1 MHMDTKI
8 KKEKIQLSDHFTYYK
23 LIRFVLPSIGMM
35 VFTSVYVIVDGLFV
49 SNVVGKTAF
58 ASINL
63 VMPIV
68 MLVGAL
74 GFMAGTGGAALVSK
88 TLGEQRNERANQY
101 FTMLIGAT
109 TIAGTIVCIL
119 AYIFMDSIC
128 LALGADSD
136 MMQDCVTYGRIAM
149 CFNVFFM
156 LQNCFQ
162 DFFIVAAKPHLGLL
176 TTVIAGLS
184 NIILDA
190 LFIYVFNWGV
200 AGAAVATGIS
210 EMVGAAI
217 PIIYFIKPNTSLLS
231 LVKCKLELQPILK
244 ASGNGISEM
253 VTSITSSF
261 VSMLYNAQ
269 LIKYVGSDG
278 VAAYGV
284 LMYVLFIFAAI
295 YIGYAMGCGPIIG
308 YHYGARNPSELK
320 NILNKSFKL
329 LTGTGIAM
337 LLFGELFARPLSGL
351 FFAYDEALL
360 DMTVHAMRITTVCFV
375 ILGINVF
382 SSSFFTALS
391 NGWLSALISLL
402 RTFVFKL
409 SFVIFLPLI
418 MGIEGVWWSNPLSEI
433 LAFLLSIFCLAI
445 MRKRYEY

>member
-8 KKEKIQLSDHFTYYK
+8 KNEKIQLSDHFTYYK

-149 CFNVFFM
+149 GFNVFFM

-244 ASGNGISEM
+244 ASCNGISEM

-337 LLFGELFARPLSGL
+337 LLFGELFAKPLSGL

>member
-8 KKEKIQLSDHFTYYK
+8 KIEKIQLSDHFTYYK

-418 MGIEGVWWSNPLSEI
+418 MGIEGIWWSNPLSEI

>member
-119 AYIFMDSIC
+119 AYVFMDSIC

-320 NILNKSFKL
+320 NILSKSFKL

>member
-1 MHMDTKI
+1 MHMDTNI

>member
-1 MHMDTKI
+1 
-8 KKEKIQLSDHFTYYK
+8 
-23 LIRFVLPSIGMM
+23 MM

-418 MGIEGVWWSNPLSEI
+418 MGIEGIWWSNPLSEI

>member
-1 MHMDTKI
+1 METKI

-35 VFTSVYVIVDGLFV
+35 VFTSIYVIVDGLFV

-63 VMPIV
+63 IMPVV
-68 MLVGAL
+68 MLVGAI
-74 GFMAGTGGAALVSK
+74 GFMVGTGGAALVAK
-88 TLGEQRNERANQY
+88 TLGEQRRDRANQY

-119 AYIFMDSIC
+119 AYIFMDKIC
-128 LALGADSD
+128 LALGADSN
-136 MMQDCVTYGRIAM
+136 MLHGCVTYGRISM
-149 CFNVFFM
+149 YFNVFFM

-162 DFFIVAAKPHLGLL
+162 DFFIVAEKPHLGLV
-176 TTVIAGLS
+176 TTIIAGLS

-190 LFIYVFNWGV
+190 LFIYVLNWGV
-200 AGAAVATGIS
+200 AGAAVATGFS
-210 EMVGAAI
+210 EIVGAAI
-217 PIIYFIKPNTSLLS
+217 PIIYFIKPNNSLLR
-231 LVKCKLELQPILK
+231 LVPCKLEFKPIIK
-244 ASGNGISEM
+244 VCGNGISEM

-295 YIGYAMGCGPIIG
+295 YIGYSMGCGPIIG
-308 YHYGARNPSELK
+308 YHYGARNPSELR

-351 FFAYDEALL
+351 FFAYDKALL

-391 NGWLSALISLL
+391 NGWLSALISFL

-409 SFVIFLPLI
+409 SFVIFLPMI
-418 MGIEGVWWSNPLSEI
+418 MGLEGIWWSNPLSEI
-433 LAFLLSIFCLAI
+433 LAFALSLICIGL
-445 MRKRYEY
+445 MRKKYEY

>member
-8 KKEKIQLSDHFTYYK
+8 KIEKIQLSDHFTYYK

-119 AYIFMDSIC
+119 AYVFMDSIC

>member
-8 KKEKIQLSDHFTYYK
+8 KIEKIQLSDHFTYYK

-119 AYIFMDSIC
+119 AYVFMDSIC

-200 AGAAVATGIS
+200 AGAAVATGMS

>member
-200 AGAAVATGIS
+200 AGAAIATGMS

>member
-200 AGAAVATGIS
+200 AGAAIATGMS

-418 MGIEGVWWSNPLSEI
+418 MGIEGIWWSNPLSEI

>member
-8 KKEKIQLSDHFTYYK
+8 KIEKIQLSDHFTYYK

-200 AGAAVATGIS
+200 AGAAIATGMS

-418 MGIEGVWWSNPLSEI
+418 MGIEGIWWSNPLSEI